1 MLLWSAAVASLAAG
15 LGMAAPAAAQDAGMN
30 EEETIVVTARKREE
44 TLQEAPVAVTA
55 IGQEQIQDLQI
66 NSIDDI
72 ARFAPGLSFSK
83 TFGRSTDRPVI
94 RGQSNVLANVQFG
107 VESGTA
113 YFVDGVYFPSSIQS
127 FDLGD
132 VSRVEIIKGP
142 QSALYGRNTYAGAIN
157 FITRDPRETAFN
169 ASFVAAE
176 HGERD
181 WRYSMEG
188 PLSDTLSGRFS
199 IRRYDYDGEYT
210 NTVTGRLVGDESTF
224 SMAGLLLWEPTNN
237 LSVRVRGSYTLDDD
251 GPIPIF
257 FQSAAANNCMPG
269 WRSLAAWTYSG
280 STNRNQYYCGVIQ
293 PGQVA
298 LSTDAVTV
306 LPAPVPGVPV
316 GNSNPFPPPF
326 GPSFPV
332 YSTADGT
339 AFDGIE
345 RETVLLSAITS
356 WDIGGSGYTIDFDTG
371 VRVEEEK
378 FGADSDHSA
387 VNHIRGV
394 AGVDEAFF
402 ANTTRD
408 EINDYSMELR
418 FSTPSDRRLRGTLGG
433 YYFHAENDGFDI
445 TFADPEGRFNFT
457 DTSTTTNQAI
467 FAMLEADLTDSLT
480 VTLEGRYAEEEK
492 ERTEF
497 NPVTTAITYGPRTVS
512 FDSFTP
518 RLTIDWN
525 PAPDWTVYAI
535 YAEGNKPGGLN
546 GSGGITVSRPE
557 YEPEESENV
566 EIGLK
571 GSLFDGRFQFSTA
584 LYHIEATNVQLTTPI
599 IAVGAQT
606 SIVTNQGDGETWGAE
621 IEARWEI
628 TDNLSISGGYAWTTP
643 EFTSGCDEDQWTLTS
658 GGGRLQAGNSTA
670 PGTGTSFD
678 PITGVQLAYGSLGNC
693 SIVGNRYPMS
703 AEHQA
708 NFVVDWRNPLSGGM
722 EFFANANA
730 TYESS
735 KFVQVDNF
743 AETGETLLLGA
754 RMGVESEH
762 WSLAAFGRNLTDED
776 TITLATRWLTNPY
789 ATFNG
794 FTNVAPSTSPGAPA
808 PGPFGAQ
815 RSAPRGFFGGL
826 RPGSTVGVELR
837 LRY

>member
-1 MLLWSAAVASLAAG
+1 MKKSHRSMLLWSAAVASLAAG
-15 LGMAAPAAAQDAGMN
+15 LGMAAPAAAQDAGVN
-30 EEETIVVTARKREE
+30 EEETIVVTARRREE

-66 NSIDDI
+66 NSIDDV

-132 VSRVEIIKGP
+132 VSRVEVIKGP

-157 FITRDPRETAFN
+157 FVTRDPRETAFN

-188 PLSDTLSGRFS
+188 PISDTLSGRFS
-199 IRRYDYDGEYT
+199 IRRYDYDGEFT

-224 SMAGLLLWEPTNN
+224 SMAGLLLWEPTND

-251 GPIPIF
+251 GPIPLF

-356 WDIGGSGYTIDFDTG
+356 WDIGGSGYTFDLSLG
-371 VRVEEEK
+371 GRVEEEK
-378 FGADSDHSA
+378 FGADSDHSS
-387 VNHIRGV
+387 VNHIRGPV
-394 AGVDEAFF
+394 GATEAFF
-402 ANTTRD
+402 ANTSRD
-408 EINDYSMELR
+408 QIGDLSVEAQI
-418 FSTPSDRRLRGTLGG
+418 STPSDRRVRAMLGAYFFNAKNEG
-433 YYFHAENDGFDI
+433 YDI
-445 TFADPEGRFNFT
+445 TFADPEGAFT
-457 DTSTTTNQAI
+457 YADTGETTNEAI
-467 FAMLEADLTDSLT
+467 FGLLEADLTEALTLT
-480 VTLEGRYAEEEK
+480 VEGRYAEEEK
-492 ERTEF
+492 ELTGF
-497 NPVTTAITYGPRTVS
+497 APVS

-518 RLTIDWN
+518 RVTLSWN
-525 PAPDWTVYAI
+525 PAEDWTLYGI
-535 YAEGNKPGGLN
+535 YAEGVKPGGLN
-546 GSGGITVSRPE
+546 GAGGVANGTPQ
-557 YEPEESENV
+557 YLQEESENF

-571 GSLFDGRFQFSTA
+571 GSLFDGRLQFSSA
-584 LYHIEATNVQLTTPI
+584 IYHIEATNVQLTTPI
-599 IAVGAQT
+599 LAVGAQT

-621 IEARWEI
+621 IEARWEV
-628 TDNLSISGGYAWTTP
+628 TDNLNISSGYAWTNP

-658 GGGRLQAGNSTA
+658 GGGRLGVGNTI
-670 PGTGTSFD
+670 GTSFD
-678 PITGVQLAYGSLGNC
+678 PLTGVQLAYGSLGTC
-693 SIVGNRYPMS
+693 SIAGKRYPLS
-703 AEHQA
+703 SEHQA
-708 NFVVDWRNPLSGGM
+708 NLVVDWRNPLSGGM
-722 EFFANANA
+722 EFFANANV

-735 KFVQVDNF
+735 KFVQVHNL
-743 AETGETLLLGA
+743 AETGETFLLGA
-754 RMGVESEH
+754 RAGVEGDH

-794 FTNVAPSTSPGAPA
+794 FTNVAPTTSPGAPVGA
-808 PGPFGAQ
+808 TPLGAQ

>member
-1 MLLWSAAVASLAAG
+1 MKKSHRPMLLWGAAAASLAAG
-15 LGMAAPAAAQDAGMN
+15 LGIAAPAAAQDAGVS
-30 EEETIVVTARKREE
+30 EEETIVVTARRREE

-132 VSRVEIIKGP
+132 VSRVEVIKGP

-188 PLSDTLSGRFS
+188 PISDTLSGRFS
-199 IRRYDYDGEYT
+199 IRRYDYDGEFT

-224 SMAGLLLWEPTNN
+224 SMAGLLLWEPTDD
-237 LSVRVRGSYTLDDD
+237 LSVRLRASYTLDDD

-257 FQSAAANNCMPG
+257 FQSAASNNCMPG
-269 WRSLAAWTYSG
+269 WRSLAAWSYSG
-280 STNRNQYYCGVIQ
+280 STNRNQYYCGVIR

-298 LSTDAVTV
+298 LSTDAVSV

-326 GPSFPV
+326 GPTYPV

-345 RETVLLSAITS
+345 RETVLVSAITS
-356 WDIGGSGYTIDFDTG
+356 WDIGGSGYTFDLSLG
-371 VRVEEEK
+371 GRVEEEK
-378 FGADSDHSA
+378 FGADSDHSS
-387 VNHIRGV
+387 VNHIRGSV
-394 AGVDEAFF
+394 GSTEAFF
-402 ANTTRD
+402 ANTSRD
-408 EINDYSMELR
+408 DIGDLSVEAQ
-418 FSTPSDRRLRGTLGG
+418 FSTPADRRIRATLGA
-433 YYFHAENDGFDI
+433 YMFNAKNDGYDI
-445 TFADPEGRFNFT
+445 TFADPEGAFT
-457 DTSTTTNQAI
+457 YTETGETTNEAI
-467 FAMLEADLTDSLT
+467 FGLLEADLTENLT
-480 VTLEGRYAEEEK
+480 LTLEGRYAEEEK
-492 ERTEF
+492 ELTGF
-497 NPVTTAITYGPRTVS
+497 APVN

-518 RLTIDWN
+518 RVTLSWN
-525 PAPDWTVYAI
+525 PAEDWTLYGI
-535 YAEGNKPGGLN
+535 YAEGVKPGGLN
-546 GSGGITVSRPE
+546 GAGGVANGTPQ
-557 YEPEESENV
+557 YLQEESENFEV
-566 EIGLK
+566 GLK
-571 GSLFDGRFQFSTA
+571 GSLFDGRLQFSTA
-584 LYHIEATNVQLTTPI
+584 VYHIEATNVQLTTPI
-599 IAVGAQT
+599 VAVGAQT

-621 IEARWEI
+621 FEARWAI

-658 GGGRLQAGNSTA
+658 GGGRLGVGRTV
-670 PGTGTSFD
+670 GTSFD
-678 PITGVQLAYGSLGNC
+678 PLTGTQLAYGSLGDC
-693 SIVGNRYPMS
+693 SIAGKRYPLS
-703 AEHQA
+703 SEHQA
-708 NFVVDWRNPLSGGM
+708 NVVIDWRNPLSGDL

-735 KFVQVDNF
+735 KFVQVHNL
-743 AETGETLLLGA
+743 AETGETFLLGA
-754 RMGVESEH
+754 RMGVEGDH

-794 FTNVAPSTSPGAPA
+794 FTNVAPSTTAAGLLPPGPA
-808 PGPFGAQ
+808 PTPLGAQ

-826 RPGSTVGVELR
+826 RPGATVGVELR